1 MIWHAV
7 KGRAEPCR
15 GALCWASLLPPR
27 LDGTSIELKQRT
39 TAKQNDG
46 PFFLSFASRPFT
58 TEAKNKASLILL
70 VSFRSCSRLTLVRI
84 RWRYF
89 VALFCCR
96 NVKKQRKNRNRICP
110 KLYLPRICVRLSLRL
125 LRVWSEIQWKQ
136 KLFEVEFRA
145 DSTATFFC
153 FNFCRNVKKTK
164 KESQSNLP

>member
-1 MIWHAV
+1 M
-7 KGRAEPCR
+7 AEPCR

-58 TEAKNKASLILL
+58 AEAKNKASLILL
-70 VSFRSCSRLTLVRI
+70 VSFRSCSRLTLGRI

-89 VALFCCR
+89 VAFLCCR
-96 NVKKQRKNRNRICP
+96 NVQKNKERIAIESALNFTSPEFAWDC
-110 KLYLPRICVRLSLRL
+110 LWGF

-153 FNFCRNVKKTK
+153 LFRNVKNHGQ
-164 KESQSNLP
+164 EWQPNLL

>member
-1 MIWHAV
+1 M
-7 KGRAEPCR
+7 AEPCR

-70 VSFRSCSRLTLVRI
+70 VSFRSCSRLTLGRI

-89 VALFCCR
+89 VAFFVVATLKNKERIAIESALEIQWNRSYLRSSLGLIRLRHFFVCFATLKNTDKNGSQICFKLMRLFFLFVGR
-96 NVKKQRKNRNRICP
+96 NVKRIRLRWFFALFLSQR
-110 KLYLPRICVRLSLRL
+110 
-125 LRVWSEIQWKQ
+125 
-136 KLFEVEFRA
+136 
-145 DSTATFFC
+145 
-153 FNFCRNVKKTK
+153 
-164 KESQSNLP
+164 

>member
-1 MIWHAV
+1 M
-7 KGRAEPCR
+7 AEPCR

-58 TEAKNKASLILL
+58 TEAKNKESLILL
-70 VSFRSCSRLTLVRI
+70 VPFRSCSRLTLGRI

-89 VALFCCR
+89 VALFWLSHR
-96 NVKKQRKNRNRICP
+96 LKKKEIAIESALNFASQEFAWDC
-110 KLYLPRICVRLSLRL
+110 LWGF

-153 FNFCRNVKKTK
+153 LFRNVKNHGQ
-164 KESQSNLP
+164 EWQPHLL

>member
-1 MIWHAV
+1 M
-7 KGRAEPCR
+7 AEPCR

-70 VSFRSCSRLTLVRI
+70 VSFRSCSRLTLGRI

-89 VALFCCR
+89 VAFFVVATL
-96 NVKKQRKNRNRICP
+96 KN
-110 KLYLPRICVRLSLRL
+110 KERLAIESSLNFTSPEFAWDCL
-125 LRVWSEIQWKQ
+125 WGFLRVWSEIQWKQ

-153 FNFCRNVKKTK
+153 FRSVFCRNVKKTK
-164 KESQSNLP
+164 KESQSNSP